1 MPIMIYYKVY
11 SQNVFACTSNT
22 STPMH
27 QRVPT
32 YRLCSC
38 LCVCVRGRE
47 SSDRQ
52 PRASRLAQAAGL
64 GTLYKAAWKLENITL
79 AWYFAEGETACL

>member
-1 MPIMIYYKVY
+1 MY
-11 SQNVFACTSNT
+11 SPAQVTRPHPCISVCLRIACV
-22 STPMH
+22 
-27 QRVPT
+27 RV
-32 YRLCSC
+32 
-38 LCVCVRGRE
+38 CVCVRGRE

-64 GTLYKAAWKLENITL
+64 GTLYKADWKLENITL